1 MATVKLDPAKL
12 LGFRIAATDGDATL
26 SVKLGD
32 KVGNKEGDKASPVR

>member
-12 LGFRIAATDGDATL
+12 LGFRIAVADGTAAL

-32 KVGNKEGDKASPVR
+32 KAGNKEGEKVGPAR